1 MVSMLRPVNVYK
13 RKGQHLEGLVLAQ
26 ECFNGLNGP
35 YRGLFVALVRYGQ
48 KEADW
53 RCQRRLQYWGHKR

>member
-35 YRGLFVALVRYGQ
+35 YTGLFVPLVRYGQ
-48 KEADW
+48 K
-53 RCQRRLQYWGHKR
+53 